1 MLCLG
6 SVDAICARDRLTL
19 KGKIVFRLSAG
30 QREFHLT
37 ARSTPG
43 TAAAITASIRAA
55 TADFQPGATAI
66 QACTGPKP

>member
-19 KGKIVFRLSAG
+19 KGKIVFRLSDG

-43 TAAAITASIRAA
+43 TAAAITASTRAFS
-55 TADFQPGATAI
+55 ADFQPGATAI